1 MNGITFNGVHNSK
14 IDGLNYISSS
24 RFIMPENRDTYKD
37 IPYCDSSILIPD
49 KSKKDIEIPVDF
61 TLKADN
67 VEDLFTRFLQIIEW
81 LDTIDRAP
89 LIFDDVPSYYYNAK
103 AYTNV
108 TFEQIADFEEIADFT
123 IVFRCE
129 PYPKVVGS

>member
-1 MNGITFNGVHNSK
+1 MNGITFNGVHNST

-37 IPYCDSSILIPD
+37 IPYCNSSILIPD
-49 KSKKDIEIPVDF
+49 KSKKDIEIPVNF

-108 TFEQIADFEEIADFT
+108 SFEQIADFEEIADFT